1 MEKEKAELLS
11 KYDKEIVDLF
21 EGIMTDYFTLPQ
33 LKPYEISISN
43 KGTCG

>member
-1 MEKEKAELLS
+1 MEKEKAELLN

-21 EGIMTDYFTLPQ
+21 EEIMTDYFSLPRP
-33 LKPYEISISN
+33 KPCEISISD